1 MSRRHNRRQP
11 SLCQPKPCETLS
23 WTHPSPL
30 TFRPWREG
38 IATTGH
44 SIAGMVDK
52 PKVVSKCLPLVNTYV
67 LDGWAALGDPTRRG
81 IFARLAAAPSAVGEL
96 ADTLPISRPAV
107 SQHLKILKNAGL
119 VIDERAGA
127 RRIYRVNESGLSQ
140 IRAELD
146 TFWNDT
152 LLTYKHL
159 VEQPDRATTHSE
171 NQRGVQPPGEKS

>member
-1 MSRRHNRRQP
+1 M
-11 SLCQPKPCETLS
+11 
-23 WTHPSPL
+23 
-30 TFRPWREG
+30 
-38 IATTGH
+38 
-44 SIAGMVDK
+44 
-52 PKVVSKCLPLVNTYV
+52 
-67 LDGWAALGDPTRRG
+67 
-81 IFARLAAAPSAVGEL
+81 GEL

-146 TFWNDT
+146 TFRNDT